1 METQS
6 NPFRI
11 DGVVT
16 PPHFTNRAPEIARI
30 REALRS
36 PPAKLLIYGPRRMG
50 KTSTILVASQ
60 AAERDGV
67 HVIRADLS
75 TASSTAD
82 VTNRLLTA
90 AVRSVGRSWKD
101 LASLFVERLQISV
114 GLRPDPAT
122 GLAIPTLDASL
133 RGRDPSVQR
142 ETLGSAL
149 DLLDSLASER
159 NVRLGIILDEFQEI
173 HRLDG
178 ETAEWHLRGVMER
191 HAHVSYLLA
200 GSRAALIQR
209 MVSDPGRAFYK
220 LMDVLHLGPMEDD
233 HFARWIDERMADSGR
248 PAPGLG
254 ARCLEVAG
262 PRTRDVVQLAR
273 SSWRVWPAGH
283 DLDGLVDAAFRDI
296 VAEEDVIAHTLW
308 EGLTPHQKDVL
319 RAVAGAQAGLTSR
332 ETLELFAL
340 PASGT
345 VSNTAKALVA
355 EDLLV
360 REDTAPGYDFESPFF
375 RGWVVTR
382 ALPDMGMER
391 PATWRSA
398 LGR

>member
-1 METQS
+1 MKTQA

-16 PPHFTNRAPEIARI
+16 PPHFTNRAAEIARI
-30 REALRS
+30 REVLRS
-36 PPAKLLIYGPRRMG
+36 PPAKLLIYGPRRVG

-67 HVIRADLS
+67 HVVRADLS

-82 VTNRLLTA
+82 VTNRLLAA
-90 AVRSVGRSWKD
+90 AVRSVGRTWKD

-122 GLAIPTLDASL
+122 GLAIPTLDAGL
-133 RGRDPSVQR
+133 RSRDPSAQR
-142 ETLGSAL
+142 ETLGSTL
-149 DLLDSLASER
+149 DMLDALASER

-178 ETAEWHLRGVMER
+178 ETAEWHLRGVIER
-191 HAHVSYLLA
+191 HAHLTYLLA
-200 GSRAALIQR
+200 GSRTALIQR

-220 LMDVLHLGPMEDD
+220 LLDVLHLGPMEDD
-233 HFARWIDERMADSGR
+233 HFARWIEESMADSGK
-248 PAPGLG
+248 PAAGIG
-254 ARCLEVAG
+254 VRCLEVAG

-273 SSWRVWPAGH
+273 AAWRAWSGGDNVE
-283 DLDGLVDAAFRDI
+283 GLVDAAFRD
-296 VAEEDVIAHTLW
+296 VLADEDVIARTLW
-308 EGLTPHQKDVL
+308 GGLTSHQKDVL

-332 ETLELFAL
+332 GTLERFAL

-345 VSNTAKALVA
+345 VSNTAQALVA
-355 EDLLV
+355 DDLLV
-360 REDTAPGYDFESPFF
+360 KADAAPGYDFESPFF

-382 ALPDMGMER
+382 ALPDLGVER
-391 PATWRSA
+391 PATWRST